1 MDIERNQT
9 FSFKMQHAFDFIWE
23 RAVFITEK
31 YIGICE
37 ELLKK
42 ENIIY

>member
-1 MDIERNQT
+1 
-9 FSFKMQHAFDFIWE
+9 MQHAFDFIWE
-23 RAVFITEK
+23 KGSIYTEK

-42 ENIIY
+42 RISYID